1 MCSVVHS
8 LLHSKRTHHTSQ
20 LLRSLLPVLDRAN
33 PTNPQCDAADCQ
45 HTWSNR
51 LQLENFSRDSRRYG
65 SSMFAISKVQQSN
78 MKSTLATL
86 ILVCNVLCATSY
98 GVIPI
103 PQQVRNT
110 DMCGRSGQ
118 QAPAALQRCSLPGQS
133 PPSPSASE
141 GNICPVPYLTSHNL
155 VDKGS
160 GDGKV
165 LGEGGFGKVEL
176 RTLCAS
182 ACVTEKNS
190 IDCTNPISVAQKM
203 FKDREDTQENAD
215 QLAILQREAQLM
227 TRVACP
233 SDPSLLEHPGRRYVV
248 QTYAIIND
256 GSCSREDP
264 MSISMKVYQ
273 GGDLSSYLDKHQ
285 STLQECS
292 AKTELALKI
301 ATGLQYIH
309 AVGITH
315 RDLHAG
321 NVLFD
326 NEGNPAITDFGIS
339 MDGTRKEKFLSIS
352 GNNEINTVYTS
363 IHIFV
368 HPPEYVA
375 IGHNVISDKSD
386 VYSLG
391 RLFEQILYDV
401 DTVDKWKVE
410 NRKVGN
416 NQDFDAMISAVF
428 KLPLDL
434 ALRDERFRPI
444 SASTP
449 CKVSIHSALTL

>member
-1 MCSVVHS
+1 
-8 LLHSKRTHHTSQ
+8 
-20 LLRSLLPVLDRAN
+20 
-33 PTNPQCDAADCQ
+33 
-45 HTWSNR
+45 
-51 LQLENFSRDSRRYG
+51 
-65 SSMFAISKVQQSN
+65 MFAISKLQQSN

-86 ILVCNVLCATSY
+86 ILVCNVLCATSDDF
-98 GVIPI
+98 IPF
-103 PQQVRNT
+103 
-110 DMCGRSGQ
+110 DLCGRSEQ
-118 QAPAALQRCSLPGQS
+118 QAPAALQRCSQPGQS
-133 PPSPSASE
+133 PPSPSASK

-160 GDGKV
+160 EDKV
-165 LGEGGFGKVEL
+165 LGEGGFGKVER

-203 FKDREDTQENAD
+203 FRDREDTQQNAN
-215 QLAILQREAQLM
+215 QLLGLQREAQLM

-248 QTYAIIND
+248 ETYAIIND
-256 GSCSREDP
+256 GSCSRQDP

-273 GGDLSSYLDKHQ
+273 GGDLSSYLDKHK
-285 STLQECS
+285 STLHDCS

-315 RDLHAG
+315 RDLHTG

-326 NEGNPAITDFGIS
+326 NEGNPAIADFGIS
-339 MDGTRKEKFLSIS
+339 MNGTRKEKFLSIS
-352 GNNEINTVYTS
+352 GNNEINVYAAV
-363 IHIFV
+363 HVLV

-375 IGHNVISDKSD
+375 KGHNVISDKSD
-386 VYSLG
+386 MYSLG

-401 DTVDKWKVE
+401 DTVDEWKVKTRALGFGE
-410 NRKVGN
+410 MLFAAL
-416 NQDFDAMISAVF
+416 DM
-428 KLPLDL
+428 PLDK
-434 ALRDERFRPI
+434 ALRDERFLPI

-449 CKVSIHSALTL
+449 CKVSVHSALTL

>member
-1 MCSVVHS
+1 MAVFQILYFATPTCAAVQD
-8 LLHSKRTHHTSQ
+8 SKPPRRFSGAHCQ
-20 LLRSLLPVLDRAN
+20 ANLPPVLLP
-33 PTNPQCDAADCQ
+33 QK
-45 HTWSNR
+45 
-51 LQLENFSRDSRRYG
+51 
-65 SSMFAISKVQQSN
+65 AISVPY
-78 MKSTLATL
+78 T
-86 ILVCNVLCATSY
+86 
-98 GVIPI
+98 
-103 PQQVRNT
+103 
-110 DMCGRSGQ
+110 
-118 QAPAALQRCSLPGQS
+118 
-133 PPSPSASE
+133 
-141 GNICPVPYLTSHNL
+141 PVPYLTSHNL
-155 VDKGS
+155 ADKVS
-160 GDGKV
+160 EDKV
-165 LGEGGFGKVEL
+165 LGEGGFGKVER

-203 FKDREDTQENAD
+203 FIDREDTQQNAN
-215 QLAILQREAQLM
+215 QLVGLQREAQLM

-264 MSISMKVYQ
+264 MSISMKVYT
-273 GGDLSSYLDKHQ
+273 GGDLSSYLDKHK

-315 RDLHAG
+315 RDLHTG

-326 NEGNPAITDFGIS
+326 NAGNPAITDFGIS
-339 MDGTRKEKFLSIS
+339 MNGNRKEKFLSIS
-352 GNNEINTVYTS
+352 GNNEINVYETVQ
-363 IHIFV
+363 IFA

-375 IGHNVISDKSD
+375 IGHNVKSDKSD

-401 DTVDKWKVE
+401 DTVDQWKAE
-410 NRKVGN
+410 NYDLGKRQN
-416 NQDFDAMISAVF
+416 LDAVIARVYD
-428 KLPLDL
+428 LPLDL
-434 ALRDERFRPI
+434 ALGTRDFGLFRRSPRALSGVAPVEEAKEQAQDKCSDGNADD
-444 SASTP
+444 SAQ
-449 CKVSIHSALTL
+449 VEGRGRRRLRARALLVQQLDHVRRRLRTRHGDGRQLGSKG